1 MAWVEPSPQEQAAR
15 RELDR
20 QIREQVVALQQ
31 AADAAGVERRIFYPV
46 VTSEDQ

>member
-1 MAWVEPSPQEQAAR
+1 MAYIEPDQAELAAR